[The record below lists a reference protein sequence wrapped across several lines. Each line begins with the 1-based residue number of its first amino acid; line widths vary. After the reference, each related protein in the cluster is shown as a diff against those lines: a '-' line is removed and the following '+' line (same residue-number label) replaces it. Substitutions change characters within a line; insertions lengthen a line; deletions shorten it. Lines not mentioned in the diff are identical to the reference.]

1 MSKKRLLFVFVAI
14 VFVLLAIPASLMINA
29 VMEPEENQEQ
39 NPVKEE
45 QEILSPGETIQQFAD
60 VIYTYDTSER
70 PFYEGA
76 EEYMTPEAYEV
87 LVPMQDPEE
96 TDGAPIKMTS
106 KLDSV
111 TCYYKVS
118 DSPQVEA
125 IADVEYSLSGM
136 GDFRNHQ
143 FLKLVLT
150 YTDGWKISECTVLAT
165 IEQ

>member
-1 MSKKRLLFVFVAI
+1 MSKKRLFFVFVAI
-14 VFVLLAIPASLMINA
+14 VFVLLAISAFLMINIGI
-29 VMEPEENQEQ
+29 EPEENQEQ

-45 QEILSPGETIQQFAD
+45 QKILSPDETIQQFAE

-70 PFYEGA
+70 PFYAGA

-87 LVPMQDPEE
+87 LVPMQDPEASDE
-96 TDGAPIKMTS
+96 APIQMTS

-111 TCYYKVS
+111 TCYYKGS
-118 DSPQVEA
+118 DSPQLEA

-143 FLKLVLT
+143 LLKLVLT
-150 YTDGWKISECTVLAT
+150 YTDGWSTVLAT

>member
-1 MSKKRLLFVFVAI
+1 MSKKRLFIVFVAI
-14 VFVLLAIPASLMINA
+14 VFVLLAISAFLMINIGI
-29 VMEPEENQEQ
+29 EPEENQEQ
-39 NPVKEE
+39 NLVKEE
-45 QEILSPGETIQQFAD
+45 QKILSPDETIQQFAE

-70 PFYEGA
+70 PFYAGA

-87 LVPMQDPEE
+87 LVPMQDPEASDE
-96 TDGAPIKMTS
+96 APIQMTS

-111 TCYYKVS
+111 TCYYKGS
-118 DSPQVEA
+118 DSPQLEA

-136 GDFRNHQ
+136 GDFRNNQ
-143 FLKLVLT
+143 LLKFVLT

>member
-1 MSKKRLLFVFVAI
+1 MSKKRMVFVFVAI
-14 VFVLLAIPASLMINA
+14 VAVLLVIPAAFVISA
-29 VMEPEENQEQ
+29 VMQPEEEQEQ
-39 NPVKEE
+39 SPVAEE
-45 QEILSPGETIQQFAD
+45 QEILSPEETIRQFAD

-70 PFYEGA
+70 QFYDGA
-76 EEYMTPEAYEV
+76 EEYMTPEAYET

-96 TDGAPIKMTS
+96 ADEAPIQMTS
-106 KLDSV
+106 KLDSI

-118 DSPQVEA
+118 ESPMLEA
-125 IADVEYSLSGM
+125 VADVEYSLSGM

-143 FLKLVLT
+143 LLKLVLT

>member
-1 MSKKRLLFVFVAI
+1 MSKKRLFFVFVAI
-14 VFVLLAIPASLMINA
+14 VFVLLAISAFLMINIGI
-29 VMEPEENQEQ
+29 EPEENQEQ
-39 NPVKEE
+39 NLVKEE
-45 QEILSPGETIQQFAD
+45 QKILSPDETIQQFAE

-70 PFYEGA
+70 PFYAGA

-87 LVPMQDPEE
+87 LVPMQDPEASDE
-96 TDGAPIKMTS
+96 APIQMTS
-106 KLDSV
+106 KMDSV
-111 TCYYKVS
+111 TCYYKDS

-136 GDFRNHQ
+136 GDFRNNQ
-143 FLKLVLT
+143 LLKFVLT

>member
-1 MSKKRLLFVFVAI
+1 MSKKRLFFVFVAI
-14 VFVLLAIPASLMINA
+14 VFVLLAISAFLMINIGI
-29 VMEPEENQEQ
+29 EPEENQEQ

-45 QEILSPGETIQQFAD
+45 QKILSPDETIQQFAE
-60 VIYTYDTSER
+60 VIYTYYTSER
-70 PFYEGA
+70 PFYAGA

-87 LVPMQDPEE
+87 LVPMQDPEASDE
-96 TDGAPIKMTS
+96 APIQMTS

-111 TCYYKVS
+111 TCYYKGS
-118 DSPQVEA
+118 DSPQLEA

-136 GDFRNHQ
+136 GDLRNHQ
-143 FLKLVLT
+143 LLKFVLT

>member
-1 MSKKRLLFVFVAI
+1 MSKKRLFFVFVAI
-14 VFVLLAIPASLMINA
+14 VFVLLAISAFLMINIGI
-29 VMEPEENQEQ
+29 EPEENQEQ
-39 NPVKEE
+39 NLVKEE
-45 QEILSPGETIQQFAD
+45 QKILSPDETIQQFAE

-70 PFYEGA
+70 PFYAGA

-87 LVPMQDPEE
+87 LVPMQDPEASDE
-96 TDGAPIKMTS
+96 APIQMTS

-111 TCYYKVS
+111 TCYYKGS
-118 DSPQVEA
+118 DSPQLEA

-136 GDFRNHQ
+136 GDFRNNQ
-143 FLKLVLT
+143 LLKFVLT

>member
-1 MSKKRLLFVFVAI
+1 MSKKRLVFRFCSDCFCA
-14 VFVLLAIPASLMINA
+14 LAISAFLMINIGI
-29 VMEPEENQEQ
+29 EPEENQEQ

-45 QEILSPGETIQQFAD
+45 QKILSPDETIQQFAE

-70 PFYEGA
+70 PFYAGA

-87 LVPMQDPEE
+87 LVPMQDPEASDE
-96 TDGAPIKMTS
+96 APIQMTS

-111 TCYYKVS
+111 TCYYKGS
-118 DSPQVEA
+118 DSPQLEA

-143 FLKLVLT
+143 LLKFVLT